1 MEDDVYRLARQA
13 DNILTSE
20 AFQKAMDQLET
31 QTIEQWANGQFK
43 TPAEREEAYGLVRGA
58 RTFKN
63 RLLGIIESMKL
74 TKAQVEQREKLSRL
88 HTPDR

>member
-63 RLLGIIESMKL
+63 KLLGIIESMKL

>member
-31 QTIEQWANGQFK
+31 HTIEQWANGQFK
-43 TPAEREEAYGLVRGA
+43 TPADREEAYGLVRGA
-58 RTFKN
+58 RVFKN
-63 RLLGIIESMKL
+63 KLLGIIESMKL
-74 TKAQVEQREKLSRL
+74 TKAQVEQREKMSRL

>member
-31 QTIEQWANGQFK
+31 HTIEQWANGQFK

-74 TKAQVEQREKLSRL
+74 TKAQVEQREKMSRL

>member
-43 TPAEREEAYGLVRGA
+43 TPADREEAYGLVRGA
-58 RTFKN
+58 RVFKN
-63 RLLGIIESMKL
+63 KLLGIIESMKL
-74 TKAQVEQREKLSRL
+74 TKAQVEQREKMSRL

>member
-1 MEDDVYRLARQA
+1 MEDDVYRLVRQA

-31 QTIEQWANGQFK
+31 HTIEQWANGQFK

-63 RLLGIIESMKL
+63 KLLGIIESMKL
-74 TKAQVEQREKLSRL
+74 TKAQVEQREKMSRL

>member
-31 QTIEQWANGQFK
+31 HTIEQWANGQFK

>member
-31 QTIEQWANGQFK
+31 HTIEQWANGQFK

-63 RLLGIIESMKL
+63 KLLGIIESMKL

>member
-31 QTIEQWANGQFK
+31 HTIEQWANGQFK
-43 TPAEREEAYGLVRGA
+43 TPTEREEAYGLVRGA

>member
-1 MEDDVYRLARQA
+1 MEEDIYRLARQA

-20 AFQKAMDQLET
+20 AFQKAMSELEA

-43 TPAEREEAYGLVRGA
+43 TAQEREEAYGLVRGA

-63 RLLGIIESMKL
+63 KFVAIIESMKL
-74 TKAQVEQREKLSRL
+74 TKAQAEQREKLSRL

>member
-31 QTIEQWANGQFK
+31 HTIEQWANGQFK

-63 RLLGIIESMKL
+63 KLLGIIESMKL
-74 TKAQVEQREKLSRL
+74 TKAQVEQREKMSRL

>member
-31 QTIEQWANGQFK
+31 HTIEQWANGQFK
-43 TPAEREEAYGLVRGA
+43 THIQKQTARHHRVDETHEGTSGTARENVSSPHAG
-58 RTFKN
+58 
-63 RLLGIIESMKL
+63 S
-74 TKAQVEQREKLSRL
+74 LSNPR
-88 HTPDR
+88 